1 MRTVVNVMAEQCG
14 VCRSNRQIFY
24 ERLNRMTLQEFL
36 ERQFD
41 EELMLAVL
49 SGQRSREKD
58 APSKVRI
65 RQIELKGSVCYQ
77 ASAAVGTKVL
87 HSNYSR
93 AEVVR

>member
-1 MRTVVNVMAEQCG
+1 M
-14 VCRSNRQIFY
+14 
-24 ERLNRMTLQEFL
+24 

-49 SGQRSREKD
+49 SGQRSREKE

-93 AEVVR
+93 EEVIRYVETCLLEGGFSQMQVQGRCKDGTVLISKK